1 MGAKISVPDDSP
13 TVPVKNLLVN
23 VYRDMHTAL
32 CNAPDKGTSGSGKVN
47 MPGDKEFWKEIEN
60 KYVS

>member
-13 TVPVKNLLVN
+13 SVPVKNLLAN
-23 VYRDMHTAL
+23 VYRDMYTTL
-32 CNAPDKGTSGSGKVN
+32 CGAPDKGTSGRDKAN

-60 KYVS
+60 KYMP